1 MTTIL
6 IFRNLLSER
15 DASCRLGWWFLGLG
29 YFELRYLLLFLLP
42 FPLSELENLQFLPLL
57 DPNLFHMGDQQF
69 MQTVSPLQYE
79 RHQRSN
85 REVNSYQKQ

>member
-6 IFRNLLSER
+6 IFRNPLFQK
-15 DASCRLGWWFLGLG
+15 DASCRLSWWFLGLG
-29 YFELRYLLLFLLP
+29 YLELRRLLLFLFP

-57 DPNLFHMGDQQF
+57 GPNLFHMGDQQF

-79 RHQRSN
+79 GHQRSN
-85 REVNSYQKQ
+85 REVNSH